1 MAEVAAKQRKHKMS
15 RLEKKNTLIA
25 YSFLAPNF
33 LGFAIFTL
41 VPVVCAILLAFVEWN
56 GGDISN
62 AHFVGLQNFAEI
74 FKADKVASKWA
85 NGDYLYFFNRV
96 DLGIALKNT
105 VFYALINVPLTLVC
119 AIALALALNKAKGA
133 VVWMLSSSLKL
144 DQEVFQYPIRW
155 IPETFHWENYR
166 VIWERVSLLTYF
178 KNTAIIALAVTFLQ
192 TLTSSFAA
200 YAFAKL
206 RFKGRDLLFVAYIA
220 TIAVPWQAYMLPQFI
235 MMRSMGLYDTLLAMI
250 VLQAFSAFGVF
261 LMRQFY
267 QGIPT
272 ELCEAARI
280 DGLSEYGIWAKIML
294 PLSTA
299 AIATLVIFTFV
310 GTWNDYMGPMIYLTR
325 DENKTIQVG
334 LRRFIQEYTSDYHLI
349 MAASLVSL
357 LPVSVVFL
365 CLQKY
370 FIEGIATSG
379 LKG

>member
-1 MAEVAAKQRKHKMS
+1 MSQTAVVTHQKAIRKDNPVMKVIGRVLLYTVLIAMA
-15 RLEKKNTLIA
+15 LFTLIP
-25 YSFLAPNF
+25 F
-33 LGFAIFTL
+33 
-41 VPVVCAILLAFVEWN
+41 
-56 GGDISN
+56 
-62 AHFVGLQNFAEI
+62 
-74 FKADKVASKWA
+74 
-85 NGDYLYFFNRV
+85 
-96 DLGIALKNT
+96 
-105 VFYALINVPLTLVC
+105 
-119 AIALALALNKAKGA
+119 
-133 VVWMLSSSLKL
+133 VWMLSSSLKL

-294 PLSTA
+294 PLCDA
-299 AIATLVIFTFV
+299 GDFH
-310 GTWNDYMGPMIYLTR
+310 
-325 DENKTIQVG
+325 
-334 LRRFIQEYTSDYHLI
+334 LRRHLERLHGPDDLPDPRRKQDDSGRLAALHSGVHERLPPYHGGVAGV
-349 MAASLVSL
+349 AAAGVGGVPL
-357 LPVSVVFL
+357 LAEILHRRHCNERP
-365 CLQKY
+365 
-370 FIEGIATSG
+370 EGV
-379 LKG
+379 K

>member
-1 MAEVAAKQRKHKMS
+1 MKNNRGI
-15 RLEKKNTLIA
+15 KKDNPYLSLIGKIILYIVLISIA
-25 YSFLAPNF
+25 L
-33 LGFAIFTL
+33 FTL
-41 VPVVCAILLAFVEWN
+41 VPF
-56 GGDISN
+56 
-62 AHFVGLQNFAEI
+62 
-74 FKADKVASKWA
+74 
-85 NGDYLYFFNRV
+85 
-96 DLGIALKNT
+96 
-105 VFYALINVPLTLVC
+105 
-119 AIALALALNKAKGA
+119 
-133 VVWMLSSSLKL
+133 VWMISSSLKL
-144 DQEVFQYPIRW
+144 DIEVFAYPMKW
-155 IPETFHWENYR
+155 LPETFRWNNYAL
-166 VIWERVSLLTYF
+166 IWEKVPMVTYF
-178 KNTAIIALAVTFLQ
+178 KNTASIALIVTCLQ

-206 RFKGRDLLFVAYIA
+206 RFKGRDVLFLAYIA

-235 MMRSMGLYDTLLAMI
+235 LMRSMGLYDTLWAMV

-267 QGIPT
+267 QSVPT

-280 DGLSEYGIWAKIML
+280 DGLTEYGIWARIML
-294 PLSTA
+294 PLSKA

-310 GTWNDYMGPMIYLTR
+310 NTWNDYMGPMIYLTR

-334 LRRFIQEYTSDYHLI
+334 LRRFIQENSSDYHLI

-357 LPVSVVFL
+357 IPVSAVFL

>member
-1 MAEVAAKQRKHKMS
+1 MSQAANQNAIRKDNPTLQLIGKIALYIVLIAVA
-15 RLEKKNTLIA
+15 LFTLIP
-25 YSFLAPNF
+25 F
-33 LGFAIFTL
+33 
-41 VPVVCAILLAFVEWN
+41 
-56 GGDISN
+56 
-62 AHFVGLQNFAEI
+62 
-74 FKADKVASKWA
+74 
-85 NGDYLYFFNRV
+85 
-96 DLGIALKNT
+96 
-105 VFYALINVPLTLVC
+105 
-119 AIALALALNKAKGA
+119 
-133 VVWMLSSSLKL
+133 VWMISSSLKL
-144 DQEVFQYPIRW
+144 DREVFAYPMKW
-155 IPETFHWENYR
+155 IPEIFRWENYLL
-166 VIWERVSLLTYF
+166 IWQKVPMLTYF
-178 KNTAIIALAVTFLQ
+178 KNTAFIAIVVTLLQ

-206 RFKGRDLLFVAYIA
+206 NFKGRDVLFLAYIA

-235 MMRSMGLYDTLLAMI
+235 MMRSMGLYDTLWAMV

-267 QGIPT
+267 QGVPT

-280 DGLSEYGIWAKIML
+280 DGLSEYGIWARIML
-294 PLSTA
+294 PLSKA

-325 DENKTIQVG
+325 DVNKTIQVG
-334 LRRFIQEYTSDYHLI
+334 LRRFIQENSSDYHLI
-349 MAASLVSL
+349 MAASLMSL

>member
-1 MAEVAAKQRKHKMS
+1 MSQTAVVTHQKAIRKDNPVMKVIGRVLLYTVLIAMA
-15 RLEKKNTLIA
+15 LFTLIP
-25 YSFLAPNF
+25 F
-33 LGFAIFTL
+33 
-41 VPVVCAILLAFVEWN
+41 
-56 GGDISN
+56 
-62 AHFVGLQNFAEI
+62 
-74 FKADKVASKWA
+74 
-85 NGDYLYFFNRV
+85 
-96 DLGIALKNT
+96 
-105 VFYALINVPLTLVC
+105 
-119 AIALALALNKAKGA
+119 
-133 VVWMLSSSLKL
+133 VWMLSSSLKL

-206 RFKGRDLLFVAYIA
+206 HFKGRDLLFVAYIA
-220 TIAVPWQAYMLPQFI
+220 TIAVPW
-235 MMRSMGLYDTLLAMI
+235 
-250 VLQAFSAFGVF
+250 QAFSAFGVF